1 MKRLLLA
8 GLLVCVAAPAFA
20 AGGTANSPFYVREQ
34 QGLTRTFKEVSC
46 ASAGDTALVTA
57 TEAQN
62 ARSILFQN
70 PSTTSTDIVTLC
82 PVAAAATVCDNAAE
96 GLSLFASGSLP
107 IDRAIRD
114 GAWSCKSN
122 TAGALTVEVLIE
134 K

>member
-8 GLLVCVAAPAFA
+8 VALVCVAAPAFA
-20 AGGTANSPFYVREQ
+20 TGGTANSPFFVREQ

-70 PSTTSTDIVTLC
+70 PSTTATDIVTLC
-82 PVAAAATVCDNAAE
+82 PVAAAAGLCDAAAE
-96 GLSLFASGSLP
+96 GLSLFAAGSLP
-107 IDRAIRD
+107 IDRAVRD
-114 GAWSCKSN
+114 GGWSCKSN
-122 TAGALTVEVLIE
+122 TGGALTVEVLIE